1 MLPRKF
7 KKGLQACNIIKKE
20 TPTLLF
26 FSKICE
32 IFKNRTPPLV
42 ASTCQTTLIA
52 LRESNNWLLAVNS
65 FMTDYHIQASLLIHR
80 ASQWTGFFMLRPSVT
95 NKLIFARKQLTVF
108 ANKLYL
114 TGHLILLVCYTRLS
128 FEHEMLLLI
137 NNWGIWQLSDFKKP
151 QTEVS
156 DIIIS
161 KSLRNRFSLLNLE
174 YMYWSSLKTS

>member
-26 FSKICE
+26 FCEICE

-65 FMTDYHIQASLLIHR
+65 FMTDYHIQASLFD
-80 ASQWTGFFMLRPSVT
+80 SQSKSMDWVLYVKTLRHKWV
-95 NKLIFARKQLTVF
+95 NLRKKAVNCFCKQ
-108 ANKLYL
+108 A
-114 TGHLILLVCYTRLS
+114 
-128 FEHEMLLLI
+128 
-137 NNWGIWQLSDFKKP
+137 LSDRTLNTLSMLHSF
-151 QTEVS
+151 
-156 DIIIS
+156 IIWTRDAS
-161 KSLRNRFSLLNLE
+161 FNK
-174 YMYWSSLKTS
+174 

>member
-1 MLPRKF
+1 MFSRKF

-20 TPTLLF
+20 TPTLVF
-26 FSKICE
+26 FCEICE
-32 IFKNRTPPLV
+32 IFKNRTPPLLLPV
-42 ASTCQTTLIA
+42 KRLWYLFVKA
-52 LRESNNWLLAVNS
+52 LSS

-80 ASQWTGFFMLRPSVT
+80 ASQWTGFFMLKPSVT
-95 NKLIFARKQLTVF
+95 NELIFARKQLTVF

-156 DIIIS
+156 DIILS
-161 KSLRNRFSLLNLE
+161 KSLRNMFSLLNLE